1 MSSKSNGN
9 INQLPGLEKE
19 MLRFNGLPRYIMKL
33 RPMFFQNL
41 FFSLIRFVPL
51 GRLLGIDVR
60 IRTQAL
66 YQIILK
72 K

>member
-19 MLRFNGLPRYIMKL
+19 MLRFNGWYIMNL

-41 FFSLIRFVPL
+41 FSSLIRFVPL

-66 YQIILK
+66 Y
-72 K
+72 